1 MEKVKLAACIG
12 DCEYRNRFMRCL
24 MGHYRDR
31 FELHVF
37 SEGDQL
43 LEETGHTYDVLLC
56 ADCPDRIGQIAQMR
70 EEPLLYLWDEQQEE
84 PGLSELMEGER
95 IVFVD
100 KYQEVNRIVDEILQ
114 QVAGEIREV
123 KEQGRLF
130 PKTQI
135 HAVYSLA
142 ENEYQLP
149 FVVTLASILG
159 EHAKVLVLDLQENS
173 GLSRM
178 AEEQLMGL
186 EELLVMAESGKY
198 TKRRLLSCISHMEK
212 MDIVY
217 PAKNTECICEAGKAA
232 YMRMLRMLQQ
242 ELDYEVILLNL
253 GARFVGFF
261 EVLSECQEIY
271 LMRNESG
278 LCRWREC
285 EFSEELNRK
294 GYSGIT
300 ERMTKVAIPPASE
313 PVTSCERLVEQWK
326 WNEFGD
332 LIRRMNPGVAQI
344 G

>member
-12 DCEYRNRFMRCL
+12 DYEYRNRFMRCL
-24 MGHYRDR
+24 MGHYRDK

-43 LEETGHTYDVLLC
+43 LEETDHKYDVLLC
-56 ADCPDRIGQIAQMR
+56 ADCPDRIGRIAQTR
-70 EEPLLYLWDEQQEE
+70 DEPLLYLWDEQQEDME
-84 PGLSELMEGER
+84 VKELMQGER

-123 KEQGRLF
+123 KERGMLF
-130 PKTQI
+130 PRTRL

-159 EHAKVLVLDLQENS
+159 EHAKVLILDLQENS

-178 AEEQLMGL
+178 AEEQLAGL

-198 TKRRLLSCISHMEK
+198 TKKRLLSCIAHMEK
-212 MDIVY
+212 LDIVY
-217 PAKNTECICEAGKAA
+217 PAKNTECICEAGKATH
-232 YMRMLRMLQQ
+232 MRMLRMLQQ
-242 ELDYEVILLNL
+242 ELDYDVILLNM

-261 EVLSECQEIY
+261 EVLSQCQEIY
-271 LMRNESG
+271 LMQNRSG
-278 LCRWREC
+278 LCRWREY
-285 EFSEELNRK
+285 EFVEEMTKK
-294 GYSGIT
+294 GYTGIT
-300 ERMTKVAIPPASE
+300 ERMTKVEIPPASE